1 MESSNFNVKKIGVV
15 RNDVK
20 EPRHGGFNELESR
33 IIIDEEYVGGLKDLK
48 DYSHVTIVFWLS
60 LVNSV
65 DITHTPQG
73 RKDVPEVGIFACRC
87 PDRPNPIAITTVE
100 LLGLEEGVL
109 KVKGLDAVDGTPV
122 LDIKP
127 YTPQYDLPQ
136 NVRVP
141 DWVNRLA
148 Y

>member
-20 EPRHGGFNELESR
+20 APRHGGFNDLESR

>member
-100 LLGLEEGVL
+100 LLGLEDGVL